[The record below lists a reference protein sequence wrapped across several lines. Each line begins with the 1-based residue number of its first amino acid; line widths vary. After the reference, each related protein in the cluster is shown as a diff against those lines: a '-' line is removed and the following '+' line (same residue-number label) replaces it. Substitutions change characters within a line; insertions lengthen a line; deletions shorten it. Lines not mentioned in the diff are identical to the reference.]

1 MTGTKRTKAPRFR
14 EAPWRSEEVEKQCK
28 NSRRVFLQCQSR
40 VACDSISAQWLS
52 RKKMLGKMI
61 DSDQY
66 CFPRQEYS
74 SDIEKMQC
82 LCPAVPTRTAGFLL
96 AS

>member
-1 MTGTKRTKAPRFR
+1 MSIPGCLRFDSG
-14 EAPWRSEEVEKQCK
+14 AMVIEEKDV
-28 NSRRVFLQCQSR
+28 
-40 VACDSISAQWLS
+40 
-52 RKKMLGKMI
+52 GKMI

-74 SDIEKMQC
+74 GNIEKMQC